1 MKKLLSSIMMILAI
15 GGTTIVA
22 QETQMPPQQVQVEV
36 SDEELTEFAQ
46 VFQQMRVINQE
57 AQQEMIA
64 VVQDQEFELKRFN
77 EIHMAKQDP
86 NEPVETTD
94 VEDKKYNLVVAELQ
108 TIQPKFQKKME
119 TVISDSDLSME
130 RYQKLA
136 MALRTDAELQ
146 QRLQEMMKS

>member
-86 NEPVETTD
+86 NETVETTD

-136 MALRTDAELQ
+136 MALRTDTELQ